1 MERQKQI
8 VYEEKQIL
16 KKDHIIFWGA
26 VFCFWF
32 ATYIYVPVFGLYL
45 DNIGFSYSAIGIV
58 LGSYGVTQILL
69 RFPFGILSDVLSP
82 LRKQLLI
89 SGFAMS
95 LLSCCIFL
103 LFDSFIMVITA
114 RLLAGMTAAMW
125 VMATVL
131 YSQYFTKDQSSK
143 AMGILQFLT
152 VLPQFVSMA
161 VSGYLV
167 HLFGWMFP
175 FWIGVAVSCIGLIL
189 SFYIKDNGPRHT
201 AKGMALSDYVKQTL
215 RLPDLKVITTL
226 SFLAHAV
233 LFMTVFGFTP
243 IYAESVGIDEK
254 QLIWIMCAFFI
265 PQTLASVW
273 CIFYKVK
280 AADALIWISYVIT
293 AVFFSLLPFAETLFA
308 VCVIHAV
315 TGLTLGFIFPL
326 LVSKVA
332 QLGTPQLKMSVM
344 GFYQS
349 FYALGFFLGPV
360 VAGKTAELFGLREVF
375 WFAGALSLA
384 GAGVMLVSKQ
394 FSIRTKSRRG

>member
-1 MERQKQI
+1 MELQKQI
-8 VYEEKQIL
+8 VYEKKQIL

-243 IYAESVGIDEK
+243 IYVESVGIDEK

-265 PQTLASVW
+265 PQTLTSVW
-273 CIFYKVK
+273 CIFYKFK

-326 LVSKVA
+326 LVSKVV

>member
-1 MERQKQI
+1 MYWE
-8 VYEEKQIL
+8 
-16 KKDHIIFWGA
+16 
-26 VFCFWF
+26 
-32 ATYIYVPVFGLYL
+32 AT
-45 DNIGFSYSAIGIV
+45 A
-58 LGSYGVTQILL
+58 L
-69 RFPFGILSDVLSP
+69 R
-82 LRKQLLI
+82 RY
-89 SGFAMS
+89 
-95 LLSCCIFL
+95 L

-152 VLPQFVSMA
+152 VLPQFISMA

-189 SFYIKDNGPRHT
+189 SFYIKDNGPGHT
-201 AKGMALSDYVKQTL
+201 AKGMTLSDYVRQTL
-215 RLPDLKVITTL
+215 RLPDLKAITIL

-254 QLIWIMCAFFI
+254 QLIWVMCAFFV

-293 AVFFSLLPFAETLFA
+293 AVFFCLLPFAETLFA

-315 TGLTLGFIFPL
+315 TGLTLRFIFPL
-326 LVSKVA
+326 LVSKVV

-360 VAGKTAELFGLREVF
+360 VAGKVAELFGLREVF

>member
-1 MERQKQI
+1 M
-8 VYEEKQIL
+8 
-16 KKDHIIFWGA
+16 
-26 VFCFWF
+26 
-32 ATYIYVPVFGLYL
+32 
-45 DNIGFSYSAIGIV
+45 
-58 LGSYGVTQILL
+58 GSYGVTQILL

-152 VLPQFVSMA
+152 VLPQFISMA

-189 SFYIKDNGPRHT
+189 SFYIKDNGPGHT

-215 RLPDLKVITTL
+215 RLPDLKAITTL

-254 QLIWIMCAFFI
+254 QLIWVMCAFFV

-293 AVFFSLLPFAETLFA
+293 AVFFCLLPFAETLFA

-326 LVSKVA
+326 LVSKVV

-360 VAGKTAELFGLREVF
+360 VAGKVAELFGLPEVF

-384 GAGVMLVSKQ
+384 GAGVMLVSKP
-394 FSIRTKSRRG
+394 FSIRAKSRRG